1 MKVEFSY
8 GDKCFEL
15 EAYKTYQEKDALI
28 YALGDQSEDTLDK
41 ILKIFNFPANEIK
54 HLTLDEKLAI
64 LYKYREI
71 SVGESVETDFEC
83 TNCHS
88 ISTSDVTLD
97 IIETPEYDDYKKYF
111 NDAYKVLTDKNFE
124 DFLNKNVNIDDM
136 DIDEYELLKIKIY
149 NNICTFNFKR
159 EMNCIKCRSK
169 NIINLRNID
178 FCLRCLSE
186 DDISS
191 FFKTY
196 NNMVYYG
203 HYSKLDIDSMYPY
216 ERKILNGLLIEM
228 FKDNKNN
235 KMM

>member
-97 IIETPEYDDYKKYF
+97 IIETPEWQHPG
-111 NDAYKVLTDKNFE
+111 
-124 DFLNKNVNIDDM
+124 NI
-136 DIDEYELLKIKIY
+136 K
-149 NNICTFNFKR
+149 
-159 EMNCIKCRSK
+159 
-169 NIINLRNID
+169 
-178 FCLRCLSE
+178 
-186 DDISS
+186 
-191 FFKTY
+191 
-196 NNMVYYG
+196 
-203 HYSKLDIDSMYPY
+203 
-216 ERKILNGLLIEM
+216 
-228 FKDNKNN
+228 
-235 KMM
+235 